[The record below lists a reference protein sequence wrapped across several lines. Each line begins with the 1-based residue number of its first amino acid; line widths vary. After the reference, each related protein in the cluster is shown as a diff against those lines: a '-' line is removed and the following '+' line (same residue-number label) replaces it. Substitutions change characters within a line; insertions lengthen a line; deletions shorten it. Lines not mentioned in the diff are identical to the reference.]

1 MIVFI
6 LSPKNSGLKKY
17 KEIAFSN
24 LDNVEASRI
33 VIARG
38 EDIPFLVKQYLKKGK
53 NAIGLTGEDLFLDFS
68 VSNEGNGVKVLRKI
82 EWQDES
88 AMFGKPAL
96 CLLGSKGT
104 KLNKLPNGATV
115 YISSKYKN
123 IASKYLEKFEE
134 QGVKFNKIYING
146 CVETNIVEGLA
157 DLVID
162 IVYTG
167 RSIKESNLK
176 ILEKITESDFV
187 IIGDS
192 K

>member
-38 EDIPFLVKQYLKKGK
+38 EDIPFLLKQYMKKGK
-53 NAIGLTGEDLFLDFS
+53 KAIGLTGEDLFLDFS
-68 VSNEGNGVKVLRKI
+68 FSDEGNGVRVLRKI
-82 EWQDES
+82 DWKDES

-96 CLLGSKGT
+96 CLLGSKRT
-104 KLNKLPNGATV
+104 SLEKLPEEATV
-115 YISSKYKN
+115 YISSKYRN
-123 IASKYLEKFEE
+123 IANKYLSKFEK
-134 QGVKFNKIYING
+134 QGLKFNKIYING
-146 CVETNIVEGLA
+146 CVETSIVEGLA

-167 RSIKESNLK
+167 RSIKESKLK

-187 IIGDS
+187 IIGGS